1 MYELGDAI
9 GHIKMDSSGVTAGFS
24 SALSIIGQ
32 FVSNIQTLSSEMQR
46 AEADVNQCAQT
57 MASSLQGTAGSVTQA
72 MQQTQTAAAQT
83 SAAVSS
89 GLAGAANT
97 ATQAMNQTRT
107 AVEQASAAIGEQLPA
122 AAEEAS
128 ESTEG
133 LNDALGE
140 TNTNIR
146 RTEQQTRESS
156 EQIQENM
163 QHNESSV
170 NKFGEAAKKAA
181 DIIKKAFIALTAV
194 ITTAF
199 AGALKVGT
207 DFEAAMSQVAATM
220 GTTVDSIGE
229 LTDIAK
235 EMGEST
241 KFSATQAAEA
251 LNYLALAGYEAQEQI
266 AALPTV
272 LNLAAAG
279 GMDLAYASDLVTDS
293 MSALGLTT
301 AELVG
306 FSDQLAK
313 ASQKSNTSVAQ
324 LGEAIIQIGGTAK
337 ILAGGT
343 TELNTALGILAD
355 NGIKGAE
362 GGTALRQVLLNL
374 TAPTDKAREFM
385 DQIGLSAFDAAGN
398 MRPLN
403 ETFRDLYEILNGAT
417 AADKQYVLSS
427 IFDARQLKSAE
438 ALLANY
444 GERWNELSKEI
455 ENSAGAAADM
465 ADTMNDNL
473 KGAVTI
479 MQSALEGLGITV
491 YGSLE
496 LPMKNAVKTATSEID
511 RLNTSIKSGG
521 LNSSV
526 QKLSEAFAG
535 FVKSAAD
542 FAANEA
548 IPSIIAMFEWI
559 VDNGKTVLNIVTAI
573 GTGFLAW
580 KFGTVF
586 SALTANI
593 GAASLSL
600 YKYAARI
607 RTAEKA
613 QKALNATISANKFVI
628 IGTALAAVVTAIAT
642 AGKDMGELTKAFQAL
657 QAVVAVAAI
666 GMGVYTH
673 VTIKAAVA
681 NGTYSASAILAAVST
696 TKLVKVLKAAWAVM
710 AAHPIIAVTAALAAL
725 AAVLVIFID
734 TEEEVAPE
742 VQAVTDKYEEQIE
755 TLKELRN
762 EYDELKTAA
771 EEANKQNDENI
782 KTYDGLYKRLQEHLD
797 EQGKVI
803 GSYDTVRNLVNQ
815 MNELYPDSIKLIG
828 EQGDAYVETAKS
840 MKDYIKYLGEQAYL
854 QSNASLYQQA
864 VVNLEKVKDTTEE
877 AKQAWIDAGAAYE
890 KAAFEFDHYV
900 SEELATE
907 EQREA
912 ARAAG
917 YKSVKKYLEVQK
929 EVAQEELD
937 NLNQIYVTQ
946 TYLLNEAEQEVE
958 GYEQKIVDAKMDS
971 MRAQGEIFDSQLD
984 AQKDFYER
992 QAAQYRDSMANDNSS
1007 EILLANS
1014 EENLAAMN
1022 DKLAEL
1028 EDKYKKHQLSGEGE
1042 YLEKRLAIIEEAN
1055 VKELAD
1061 WWEVYDKTLE
1071 DQKKL
1076 NDDKLK
1082 ADKEAA
1088 EKQIQEAKE
1097 AEEKRLKDL
1106 QDSFDK
1112 EEKALDTRCKLG
1124 EITKTQ
1130 YYDELE
1136 KLLAKYAAKGLD
1148 LWEEYGDNIKI
1159 ARKEIND
1166 EITEQ
1171 DRKDAEKSFSVWSD
1185 SINSIIDSH
1194 KKKYNEL
1201 IANQDKLAN
1210 SLANYGDLYTMVE
1223 KEIQKSD
1230 GTTEKT
1236 QKMKLEN
1243 LDKQL
1248 SAMDKYSK
1256 SFDKLKNK
1264 KVSEGLLSEILSM
1277 DVEKGQEYMDLLNKM
1292 SASELKAYSDKYD
1305 KKQQYAQK
1313 FAKDFYASEIENLEK
1328 NFADEVRTVL
1338 DALPPETKLIGED
1351 SINGFIE
1358 GIESKKSDSSAA
1370 MTETM
1375 NGVIEACR
1383 KTLDTHSPSV
1393 VFNDIGVN
1401 TLEGFEQGLSEKAV
1415 DVYSTMEQIGRNFV
1429 DSILK
1434 GMQSQWEILK
1444 MWFTS
1449 AASSLAFSGAAMNGY
1464 IPSPANN
1471 STTPSYSASSFS
1483 GAYKGITKQEVVEAI
1498 RETYPDGDVVITVS
1512 ESEFAR
1518 ISRKALNNVGRQTG
1532 RTVINN

>member
-122 AAEEAS
+122 AAEEAAG
-128 ESTEG
+128 STEE
-133 LNDALGE
+133 LNDSLDE
-140 TNTNIR
+140 TNDTIR

-156 EQIQENM
+156 KQLQKNM
-163 QHNESSV
+163 QNNEHSV

-496 LPMKNAVKTATSEID
+496 LPMKTAVKTATSEID
-511 RLNTSIKSGG
+511 KLNKSIKSGN
-521 LNSSV
+521 LSASV
-526 QKLSEAFAG
+526 QKLSESFAKL
-535 FVKSAAD
+535 VETLAK
-542 FAANEA
+542 FAVRDA
-548 IPSIIAMFEWI
+548 IPAIISMFEWI
-559 VDNGKTVLNIVTAI
+559 ANNGETILTLVTAI
-573 GTGFLAW
+573 GAAFLAW
-580 KFGTVF
+580 KFGSLF
-586 SALTANI
+586 SDLAKGISKAITGLVTFEEATNGAITAQ
-593 GAASLSL
+593 A
-600 YKYAARI
+600 
-607 RTAEKA
+607 
-613 QKALNATISANKFVI
+613 ALNTAISANKFII
-628 IGTALAAVVTAIAT
+628 IGTAIAALVTAIAT
-642 AGKDMGELTKAFQAL
+642 AGKDMGVLTNAFKVL
-657 QAVVAVAAI
+657 QVTVVACTAAFGAYILATKGAAISSAAAAVASSKLVIALKAVLAAMVANPIVAVTVAITALAAAI
-666 GMGVYTH
+666 GAAFIVFR
-673 VTIKAAVA
+673 KAEDEIPP
-681 NGTYSASAILAAVST
+681 S
-696 TKLVKVLKAAWAVM
+696 
-710 AAHPIIAVTAALAAL
+710 
-725 AAVLVIFID
+725 
-734 TEEEVAPE
+734 
-742 VQAVTDKYEEQIE
+742 VQAVTDKYKEQIE

-782 KTYDGLYKRLQEHLD
+782 KTYEGLYERLQEHLD

-854 QSNASLYQQA
+854 QLNASLYQKS

-877 AKQAWIDAGAAYE
+877 AKQAWLDAGAAYE

-946 TYLLNEAEQEVE
+946 NSLLNEAEQEVE
-958 GYEQKIVDAKMDS
+958 EYEQKIVDAKMDS

-992 QAAQYRDSMANDNSS
+992 QAEQYRDSMINDNSS
-1007 EILLANS
+1007 EILLRNS

-1022 DKLAEL
+1022 DKLSEL

-1076 NDDKLK
+1076 NDDKIK

-1088 EKQIQEAKE
+1088 EKQTEEAKK
-1097 AEEKRLKDL
+1097 AAEKRLKDL

-1124 EITKTQ
+1124 EITETQ

-1136 KLLAKYAAKGLD
+1136 KLLAKYAANGLD

-1166 EITEQ
+1166 KITEE
-1171 DRKDAEKSFSVWSD
+1171 DRKAAEKSFSVWSD
-1185 SINSIIDSH
+1185 SINSIIDKH
-1194 KKKYNEL
+1194 KKKYDEL

-1264 KVSEGLLSEILSM
+1264 NVSEGLLSEILSM

-1292 SASELKAYSDKYD
+1292 SASELKSYSDKYD
-1305 KKQQYAQK
+1305 KKQEYAQK

-1370 MTETM
+1370 MSETM

-1444 MWFTS
+1444 TWFAS

-1471 STTPSYSASSFS
+1471 STTPSYSAGSFS
-1483 GAYKGITKQEVVEAI
+1483 GSYKGITKQEVVEAI

>member
-133 LNDALGE
+133 LNSTVVDIRDTLRRMEDQARE
-140 TNTNIR
+140 T
-146 RTEQQTRESS
+146 S
-156 EQIQENM
+156 EQLQNNM

-496 LPMKNAVKTATSEID
+496 LPMKTAVKTATSEID
-511 RLNTSIKSGG
+511 KLNKSIKSGN
-521 LNSSV
+521 LSASV
-526 QKLSEAFAG
+526 QKLSESFANL
-535 FVKSAAD
+535 VETLAK
-542 FAANEA
+542 FAVRDA
-548 IPSIIAMFEWI
+548 IPAIISMFEWI
-559 VDNGKTVLNIVTAI
+559 ANNGETILTLVTAI
-573 GTGFLAW
+573 GAAFLAW
-580 KFGTVF
+580 KFGSLF
-586 SALTANI
+586 SDLAKGISKAITGLVTFEEATNGAITAQ
-593 GAASLSL
+593 A
-600 YKYAARI
+600 
-607 RTAEKA
+607 
-613 QKALNATISANKFVI
+613 ALNTAISANKFII
-628 IGTALAAVVTAIAT
+628 IGTAIAALVTAIAT
-642 AGKDMGELTKAFQAL
+642 AGKDMGVLTNAFKVL
-657 QAVVAVAAI
+657 QVTVVACTAAFGAYILATKGAAISSAAAAVASSKLVIALKAVLAAMVANPIVAVTVAITALAAAI
-666 GMGVYTH
+666 GAAFIVFR
-673 VTIKAAVA
+673 KAEDEIPP
-681 NGTYSASAILAAVST
+681 S
-696 TKLVKVLKAAWAVM
+696 
-710 AAHPIIAVTAALAAL
+710 
-725 AAVLVIFID
+725 
-734 TEEEVAPE
+734 
-742 VQAVTDKYEEQIE
+742 VQAVTDKYKEQIE

-782 KTYDGLYKRLQEHLD
+782 KTYEGLYERLQEHLD

-854 QSNASLYQQA
+854 QLNASLYQKS

-877 AKQAWIDAGAAYE
+877 AKQAWLDAGAAYE

-946 TYLLNEAEQEVE
+946 NSLLNEAEQEVE
-958 GYEQKIVDAKMDS
+958 EYEQKIVDAKMDS

-992 QAAQYRDSMANDNSS
+992 QAEQYRDSMINDNSS
-1007 EILLANS
+1007 EILLRNS

-1022 DKLAEL
+1022 DKLSEL

-1248 SAMDKYSK
+1248 AAMDKYSK
-1256 SFDKLKNK
+1256 SFDKLKDK

-1277 DVEKGQEYMDLLNKM
+1277 DAEKGQEYMNLLNKM

-1328 NFADEVRTVL
+1328 NFAKEVKTVL

-1444 MWFTS
+1444 MWFAS

-1471 STTPSYSASSFS
+1471 STTPSYSESSFS

>member
-9 GHIKMDSSGVTAGFS
+9 GHIKMDSSGVTDGFS

-72 MQQTQTAAAQT
+72 MQQTQSAAAQT

-97 ATQAMNQTRT
+97 ATQAMNQTRA
-107 AVEQASAAIGEQLPA
+107 AVEQAAEAIGEQIPA
-122 AAEEAS
+122 AAEEAA

-133 LNDALGE
+133 LNDSLDE
-140 TNTNIR
+140 TNDTIR

-181 DIIKKAFIALTAV
+181 DIIKKAFIALTAI

-220 GTTVDSIGE
+220 GVTVDSIGE

-301 AELVG
+301 AELVS

-343 TELNTALGILAD
+343 TELNTALGILAN
-355 NGIKGAE
+355 NGIKAAE
-362 GGTALRQVLLNL
+362 GGTALRQIILNL
-374 TAPTDKAREFM
+374 TAPTETARDYM
-385 DQIGLSAFDAAGN
+385 QQLGLSAFDAAGN
-398 MRPLN
+398 MKPIN
-403 ETFRDLYEILNGAT
+403 QTFAELDKILQNFTQEQRQEA
-417 AADKQYVLSS
+417 LSK

-444 GERWNELSKEI
+444 GKSWNELSKEI

-491 YGSLE
+491 YSSLE
-496 LPMKNAVKTATSEID
+496 MPMKTAVKTATSEID
-511 RLNTSIKSGG
+511 KLNKSIKSGN
-521 LNSSV
+521 LSASV
-526 QKLSEAFAG
+526 QKLSESFANLVETLAK
-535 FVKSAAD
+535 FAVKD
-542 FAANEA
+542 A
-548 IPSIIAMFEWI
+548 IPAIISMFEWI
-559 VDNGKTVLNIVTAI
+559 ANNGETILTLVTAI
-573 GTGFLAW
+573 GSAFLAW
-580 KFGTVF
+580 KFGKLFSDLTSGISAAITGLVTFQTATDGAITAQAAFNTV
-586 SALTANI
+586 
-593 GAASLSL
+593 
-600 YKYAARI
+600 
-607 RTAEKA
+607 
-613 QKALNATISANKFVI
+613 ISANKFVI
-628 IGTALAAVVTAIAT
+628 IGTAIAALVAAIAT
-642 AGKDMGELTKAFQAL
+642 AGKDMGVLTNAFKVL
-657 QAVVAVAAI
+657 QVTVVACTAAFGAYILATKGAAISSAAAAVASSKLVIALKAVLAAMVANPIVAVTVAITALAAAI
-666 GMGVYTH
+666 GAAFV
-673 VTIKAAVA
+673 VFRKAEDEIPP
-681 NGTYSASAILAAVST
+681 S
-696 TKLVKVLKAAWAVM
+696 
-710 AAHPIIAVTAALAAL
+710 
-725 AAVLVIFID
+725 
-734 TEEEVAPE
+734 

-762 EYDELKTAA
+762 EYDELKAAA
-771 EEANKQNDENI
+771 EEVNKQNDENI
-782 KTYDGLYKRLQEHLD
+782 ETYEGLYERLQEHLD
-797 EQGKVI
+797 EQGNVI
-803 GSYDTVRNLVNQ
+803 GSYETVRNLVNQ

-864 VVNLEKVKDTTEE
+864 VVNLNKVKDTTEE

-992 QAAQYRDSMANDNSS
+992 QAEQYRDSMTNDNSS
-1007 EILLANS
+1007 EILLRNS

-1022 DKLAEL
+1022 DKLSEL
-1028 EDKYKKHQLSGEGE
+1028 EDKYKKHQLSGEEE
-1042 YLEKRLAIIEEAN
+1042 YLEKRLDIIEEAN

-1076 NDDKLK
+1076 NDDKFK
-1082 ADKEAA
+1082 AEKEAA
-1088 EKQIQEAKE
+1088 DE
-1097 AEEKRLKDL
+1097 RLAAL

-1112 EEKALDTRCKLG
+1112 EEQALDTRRKLE
-1124 EITKTQ
+1124 EISESE

-1136 KLLAKYAAKGLD
+1136 RLLAKYAANGLD
-1148 LWEEYGDNIKI
+1148 LWEKYGDNIKI

-1185 SINSIIDSH
+1185 SINSIIDNH
-1194 KKKYNEL
+1194 KKKYDEL

-1210 SLANYGDLYTMVE
+1210 SLASYGDLYTMVSE
-1223 KEIQKSD
+1223 EVKKSD

-1236 QKMKLEN
+1236 QKMQLEN

-1248 SAMDKYSK
+1248 SAMEKYSK
-1256 SFDKLKNK
+1256 SIDKLKNK
-1264 KVSEGLLSEILSM
+1264 NVSEGLLSEILSM

-1292 SASELKAYSDKYD
+1292 SESELKAYSEKYD
-1305 KKQQYAQK
+1305 KKQQYAQQ
-1313 FAKDFYASEIENLEK
+1313 FAKDFYASEIKSLEE
-1328 NFADEVRTVL
+1328 NFANEVRTVL

-1358 GIESKKSDSSAA
+1358 GVESKKSDSSAA

-1444 MWFTS
+1444 TWFAS
-1449 AASSLAFSGAAMNGY
+1449 AVSSLAFPSADITAFSGAAINGY
-1464 IPSPANN
+1464 VPSFTQKTAY
-1471 STTPSYSASSFS
+1471 PSYSESSFS
-1483 GAYKGITKQEVVEAI
+1483 GSYKGITKQEVVEAI
-1498 RETYPDGDVVITVS
+1498 RETYPSGDVIITVS
-1512 ESEFAR
+1512 EAELGR
-1518 ISRKALNNVGRQTG
+1518 ISRRALNTVGRQTG
-1532 RTVINN
+1532 KPVINN

>member
-9 GHIKMDSSGVTAGFS
+9 GHIKMDSSGMTAGFS

-133 LNDALGE
+133 LNSTVVDIRDTLRRMEDQARE
-140 TNTNIR
+140 T
-146 RTEQQTRESS
+146 S
-156 EQIQENM
+156 EQLQNNM

-496 LPMKNAVKTATSEID
+496 LPMKTAVKTATSEID
-511 RLNTSIKSGG
+511 KLNKSIKSGN
-521 LNSSV
+521 LSASV
-526 QKLSEAFAG
+526 QKLSESFANLVETLAK
-535 FVKSAAD
+535 FAVKD
-542 FAANEA
+542 A
-548 IPSIIAMFEWI
+548 IPAIISMFEWI
-559 VDNGKTVLNIVTAI
+559 ANNGETILTLVTAI
-573 GTGFLAW
+573 GAAFLTW
-580 KFGTVF
+580 KFGSLF
-586 SALTANI
+586 SDLILGLQGAVVGLAKYKTAADGVVIAQLALNKALTVSGLTLL
-593 GAASLSL
+593 GATLATVIASIVLADKDLGSLTNAFKILQVVVASLAVTVGVASLSL
-600 YKYAARI
+600 GVFSK
-607 RTAEKA
+607 E
-613 QKALNATISANKFVI
+613 
-628 IGTALAAVVTAIAT
+628 ALAAT
-642 AGKDMGELTKAFQAL
+642 L
-657 QAVVAVAAI
+657 
-666 GMGVYTH
+666 
-673 VTIKAAVA
+673 
-681 NGTYSASAILAAVST
+681 ASSKFLAAV
-696 TKLVKVLKAAWAVM
+696 KALW
-710 AAHPIIAVTAALAAL
+710 AALAANPIVAVVSAVTL
-725 AAVLVIFID
+725 VVTALTAAAILFKKSQ
-734 TEEEVAPE
+734 EEISPE

-782 KTYDGLYKRLQEHLD
+782 KTYEGLYERLQEHLD

-854 QSNASLYQQA
+854 QLNASLYQKS

-877 AKQAWIDAGAAYE
+877 AKQAWLDAGAAYE

-946 TYLLNEAEQEVE
+946 NSLLNEAEQEVE
-958 GYEQKIVDAKMDS
+958 EYEQKIVDAKMDS

-992 QAAQYRDSMANDNSS
+992 QAAQYRDGMMNDNSA

-1166 EITEQ
+1166 KITEE
-1171 DRKDAEKSFSVWSD
+1171 DRKAAEKSFSTWSD
-1185 SINSIIDSH
+1185 SINSIIDKH
-1194 KKKYNEL
+1194 KKKYDEL

-1210 SLANYGDLYTMVE
+1210 SLASYGDLYTMVE

-1532 RTVINN
+1532 KTVINN

>member
-9 GHIKMDSSGVTAGFS
+9 GHIKMDSSGMTAGFS

-133 LNDALGE
+133 LNSTVVDIRDTLRRMEDQARE
-140 TNTNIR
+140 T
-146 RTEQQTRESS
+146 S
-156 EQIQENM
+156 EQLQNNM

-511 RLNTSIKSGG
+511 KLNKSIKSGN
-521 LNSSV
+521 LSESV
-526 QKLSEAFAG
+526 QKLSESFAKLVETLAK
-535 FVKSAAD
+535 FAVKD
-542 FAANEA
+542 A
-548 IPSIIAMFEWI
+548 IPAIISMFEWI
-559 VDNGKTVLNIVTAI
+559 ANNGETILTLVTAI
-573 GTGFLAW
+573 GSAFLAW
-580 KFGTVF
+580 KFGKLFSDLAAGISTAITGLVTFKTATDGAITAQAAFNTV
-586 SALTANI
+586 
-593 GAASLSL
+593 
-600 YKYAARI
+600 
-607 RTAEKA
+607 
-613 QKALNATISANKFVI
+613 ISANKFVI
-628 IGTALAAVVTAIAT
+628 IGTAIAALVTAIAT
-642 AGKDMGELTKAFQAL
+642 AGKDMGVLTNAFKVL
-657 QAVVAVAAI
+657 QVTVVACTAAFGAYILATKGAAISSAAAAVASSKLVIALKAVLAAMVANPIVAVTVAITALAAAI
-666 GMGVYTH
+666 GAAFIVFR
-673 VTIKAAVA
+673 KAEDEIPP
-681 NGTYSASAILAAVST
+681 S
-696 TKLVKVLKAAWAVM
+696 
-710 AAHPIIAVTAALAAL
+710 
-725 AAVLVIFID
+725 
-734 TEEEVAPE
+734 

-782 KTYDGLYKRLQEHLD
+782 KTYEGLYERLQEHLD

-854 QSNASLYQQA
+854 QSNASLYQKS

-877 AKQAWIDAGAAYE
+877 AKQAWLDAGVAYE

-992 QAAQYRDSMANDNSS
+992 QAAQYRDSMTNDNSS
-1007 EILLANS
+1007 EILLRNS

-1022 DKLAEL
+1022 DKLSEL

-1194 KKKYNEL
+1194 KKKYDEL

-1532 RTVINN
+1532 KTVINN